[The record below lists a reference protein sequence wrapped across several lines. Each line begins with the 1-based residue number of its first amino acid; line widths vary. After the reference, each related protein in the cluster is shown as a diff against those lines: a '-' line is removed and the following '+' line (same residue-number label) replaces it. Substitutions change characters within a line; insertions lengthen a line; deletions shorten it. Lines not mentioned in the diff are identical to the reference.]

1 MIHSADIKGEK
12 QLFFFLYHS
21 FKSTILLAIF
31 KTLTV
36 NKTMDNQTDNRVNLY
51 QRTVI
56 FSLLFTLVGFS
67 YNVWRMEV
75 SENNNNMRTAS
86 FEMLKNLSAL
96 EQLVYSAYYDNDI
109 KEGNP
114 RKGWVIVGLIN
125 DLSVLTNEDV
135 KAKTTELKD
144 VWSVNWETITTSQ
157 QTVDNIIGSIDSVR
171 DEIKSL
177 LKSLD

>member
-1 MIHSADIKGEK
+1 
-12 QLFFFLYHS
+12 
-21 FKSTILLAIF
+21 
-31 KTLTV
+31 
-36 NKTMDNQTDNRVNLY
+36 MDNQIDNRVNLY

-86 FEMLKNLSAL
+86 FEMLKNLSSL
-96 EQLVYSAYYDNDI
+96 EQLIYSAYYDDDI

-114 RKGWVIVGLIN
+114 RKGWVIVGLID
-125 DLSVLTNEDV
+125 DLSVLTNENV
-135 KAKTTELKD
+135 KTKTTELKN
-144 VWSVNWETITTSQ
+144 VWTLHWETIATSQ
-157 QTVDNIIGSIDSVR
+157 QTVDNVIGSIDSVR
-171 DEIKSL
+171 DEIKGL

>member
-1 MIHSADIKGEK
+1 
-12 QLFFFLYHS
+12 
-21 FKSTILLAIF
+21 
-31 KTLTV
+31 
-36 NKTMDNQTDNRVNLY
+36 MDNQTDNRVNLY

-86 FEMLKNLSAL
+86 FEMLKNLSSL
-96 EQLVYSAYYDNDI
+96 EQLIYSAYYDDDI

-114 RKGWVIVGLIN
+114 RKGWVIVGLID
-125 DLSVLTNEDV
+125 DLSVLTNENV
-135 KAKTTELKD
+135 KTKTTELKD
-144 VWSVNWETITTSQ
+144 VWTLHWETIATSQ
-157 QTVDNIIGSIDSVR
+157 QTVDSVIASIDSVR
-171 DEIKSL
+171 DEIKGL

>member
-1 MIHSADIKGEK
+1 
-12 QLFFFLYHS
+12 
-21 FKSTILLAIF
+21 
-31 KTLTV
+31 
-36 NKTMDNQTDNRVNLY
+36 MDNQIDNRVNLY

-86 FEMLKNLSAL
+86 FEMLKNLSSL
-96 EQLVYSAYYDNDI
+96 EQLIYSAYYDNDI

-114 RKGWVIVGLIN
+114 RKGWVIVGLID
-125 DLSVLTNEDV
+125 DLSVLTNENV
-135 KAKTTELKD
+135 KTKTTELKD
-144 VWSVNWETITTSQ
+144 VWTLHWESIATSQ
-157 QTVDNIIGSIDSVR
+157 QTVDSVIGSIDSVR
-171 DEIKSL
+171 DEIKGL

>member
-1 MIHSADIKGEK
+1 
-12 QLFFFLYHS
+12 
-21 FKSTILLAIF
+21 
-31 KTLTV
+31 
-36 NKTMDNQTDNRVNLY
+36 MDNQIDNRVNLY

-86 FEMLKNLSAL
+86 FEMLKNLSSL
-96 EQLVYSAYYDNDI
+96 EQLIYSAYYDDDI

-114 RKGWVIVGLIN
+114 RKGWVIVGLID
-125 DLSVLTNEDV
+125 DLSVLTNENV
-135 KAKTTELKD
+135 KTKTTELKD
-144 VWSVNWETITTSQ
+144 VWTLHWETIATSQ
-157 QTVDNIIGSIDSVR
+157 QTVDSVIASIDSVR
-171 DEIKSL
+171 DEIKGL

>member
-1 MIHSADIKGEK
+1 
-12 QLFFFLYHS
+12 
-21 FKSTILLAIF
+21 
-31 KTLTV
+31 
-36 NKTMDNQTDNRVNLY
+36 MDNQIDNRVNLY

-86 FEMLKNLSAL
+86 FEMLKNLSSL
-96 EQLVYSAYYDNDI
+96 EQLIYSAYYDDDI

-114 RKGWVIVGLIN
+114 RKGWVIVGLID
-125 DLSVLTNEDV
+125 DLSVLTNENV
-135 KAKTTELKD
+135 KTKTTELKN
-144 VWSVNWETITTSQ
+144 VWSLHWETIATSQ
-157 QTVDNIIGSIDSVR
+157 QTVDSVIASIDSVR
-171 DEIKSL
+171 DEIKGL

>member
-1 MIHSADIKGEK
+1 
-12 QLFFFLYHS
+12 
-21 FKSTILLAIF
+21 
-31 KTLTV
+31 
-36 NKTMDNQTDNRVNLY
+36 MDNQIDNRVNLY

-86 FEMLKNLSAL
+86 FEMLKNLSSL
-96 EQLVYSAYYDNDI
+96 EQLVYSAYYDEDL

-114 RKGWVIVGLIN
+114 RKGWVIVGLID

-135 KAKTTELKD
+135 KTTTTDLKE
-144 VWSVNWETITTSQ
+144 VWSLHWETIASRQ
-157 QTVDNIIGSIDSVR
+157 QTVDSIVGSIDDVR